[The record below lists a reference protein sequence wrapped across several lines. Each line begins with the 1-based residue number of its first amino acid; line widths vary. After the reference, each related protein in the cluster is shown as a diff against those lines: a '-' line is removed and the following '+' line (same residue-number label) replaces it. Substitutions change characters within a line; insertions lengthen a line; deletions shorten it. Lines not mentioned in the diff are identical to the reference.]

1 MALSPFDRDL
11 LKVCLAHEPGSWEA
25 FVDRFLGLVIH
36 VVHHTAESRSFRLTL
51 EDVEDLAHE
60 VFVTML
66 ADDLAVLRRF
76 RGDSSLATYLTV
88 IARRVVVRELLH
100 KRVAA
105 SSSDTAEMGDLADL
119 APNAI
124 ERIESQEEVERL
136 LTELG
141 EEEREVVRL
150 YHLDGKSYHEI
161 SEQLGIGK
169 NTIGPILSRA
179 RTKMRQV
186 GADSAVQS

>member
-36 VVHHTAESRSFRLTL
+36 VVHHTADTRSFKLSQQ
-51 EDVEDLAHE
+51 DVEDLAHE
-60 VFVTML
+60 VFVSML
-66 ADDLAVLRRF
+66 ADDMGVLRRF

-88 IARRVVVRELLH
+88 IARRSVVRALLQ
-100 KRVAA
+100 RRSVPT
-105 SSSDTAEMGDLADL
+105 SSDTVEMSDVPDGS
-119 APNAI
+119 PSVE

-136 LTELG
+136 LMELEG
-141 EEEREVVRL
+141 QERDIVRL
-150 YHLDGKSYHEI
+150 YHLEGKSYHEI
-161 SEQLGIGK
+161 SDELGIGK

-179 RTKMRQV
+179 RQKMRV
-186 GADSAVQS
+186 AAE